1 MGKTKLTFIAD
12 THHYSK
18 TLGISG
24 SAYERRSATDQ
35 KCLAETGA
43 IIDAALK
50 IISQSDT
57 DALMIV
63 GDVSDDGERASH
75 EEMLEKLYKFKQ
87 KKPVY
92 VTLATHDWCCDQNA
106 RRYSGDE
113 VFHDVETVKHTE
125 LRQMYYDFG
134 PGEAKAEFITHLGT
148 SSYKI
153 EFPND
158 VVLLSLIDDQDG
170 EGASGFTPD
179 HLEWIINQIKQ
190 EREKGK
196 LVIGM
201 EHHLLYQHISPLLS
215 GHGLCCGKH
224 EEYIEKFCEAG
235 MRLVFVGHSHMQR
248 IDSYTS
254 ENGNVLYEINV
265 GSLVGYPA
273 PMVNLSITD
282 DKIEIKTEHIKEFKY
297 NETLY
302 NENFLKNHATNIIT
316 RTLSLAKRGQKE
328 EYIKTLAE
336 LGVKRETAEK
346 LRPVLNAV
354 GEFVTRTSVASFG
367 EFINLCSF
375 NNPFEKSDLKQ
386 LKDKKIIDIVNDCFL
401 SLLDGALT
409 KRPEGSA
416 YYNVLTSFSKIPERL
431 VRALKIK
438 SEKAVFLSAEF
449 ENLIWEILSGGKI
462 DNNYLLIDRN

>member
-12 THHYSK
+12 THHYSR
-18 TLGISG
+18 TLGDSG

-43 IIDAALK
+43 IIDSAFKK
-50 IISQSDT
+50 IAESDT

-63 GDVSDDGERASH
+63 GDLSDDGERASH
-75 EEMLEKLYKFKQ
+75 EEMLEKLYKLKE

-113 VFHDVETVKHTE
+113 VFHDVDTVDHTQ

-134 PGEAKAEFITHLGT
+134 PSDAKAEYITHLGT

-179 HLEWIINQIKQ
+179 HLEWVIDQIKQ
-190 EREKGK
+190 ESQKGK

-224 EEYIEKFCEAG
+224 EMYIEKFCEAG
-235 MRLVFVGHSHMQR
+235 MKFVFVGHSHMQR
-248 IDSYTS
+248 IDRYVSK
-254 ENGNVLYEINV
+254 NGNVLYEINV

-273 PMVNLSITD
+273 PMVNITVTD
-282 DKIEIKTEHIKEFKY
+282 DKVEIDTEHLKEFNY
-297 NETLY
+297 NGQVYTAEY
-302 NENFLKNHATNIIT
+302 LKNHATNIIT
-316 RTLSLAKRGQKE
+316 RTLSLAERDKKN
-328 EYIKTLAE
+328 EYFKTLAE
-336 LGVKRETAEK
+336 FGVKRKTAEK
-346 LRPVLNAV
+346 LRPALEIANTVLKK
-354 GEFVTRTSVASFG
+354 TSVLSFG
-367 EFINLCSF
+367 NTINLF
-375 NNPFEKSDLKQ
+375 TLGKPFDKADLKQ
-386 LKDKKIIDIVNDCFL
+386 LKDKKIIDIVNESFL
-401 SLLDGALT
+401 SLLDGSLE
-409 KRPEGSA
+409 KHPEGSA
-416 YYNVLTSFSKIPERL
+416 YYNVVMRFAKIPKNVVKIFKISNEK
-431 VRALKIK
+431 VR
-438 SEKAVFLSAEF
+438 FLSGEF
-449 ENLIWEILSGGKI
+449 ENLMWEILTGGEI
-462 DNNYLLIDRN
+462 DNNHLIIDRK

>member
-18 TLGISG
+18 SLGVSG

-43 IIDAALK
+43 IIDSALET
-50 IISQSDT
+50 IAQSDT

-63 GDVSDDGERASH
+63 GDISDDGERASH
-75 EEMLEKLYKFKQ
+75 EEMLEKLYRFKE

-92 VTLATHDWCCDQNA
+92 VTLATHDWCCDRNA
-106 RRYSGDE
+106 RRYCGDE
-113 VFHDVETVKHTE
+113 VFHDVETVDHTE

-134 PGEAKAEFITHLGT
+134 PCDAKAEFITHLGT

-170 EGASGFTPD
+170 EGASGFTAD
-179 HLEWIINQIKQ
+179 HLEWILNQIRE
-190 EREKGK
+190 EREKGR

-235 MRLVFVGHSHMQR
+235 MKLVFVGHSHMQR
-248 IDSYTS
+248 IDRYTS
-254 ENGNVLYEINV
+254 KNGNVLYEVNV
-265 GSLVGYPA
+265 GSLVGYPT
-273 PMVNLSITD
+273 PMVNVSITD
-282 DKIEIKTEHIKEFKY
+282 EKIEIKTEH
-297 NETLY
+297 
-302 NENFLKNHATNIIT
+302 LKQFNYDGRVCTQGYLKKHATNIIT

-328 EYIKTLAE
+328 EYLKTMAE
-336 LGVKRETAEK
+336 LGVKQNTAEK
-346 LRPVLNAV
+346 LRPVLNIT
-354 GEFVTRTSVASFG
+354 GGFITKTGVTSFG

-375 NNPFEKSDLKQ
+375 NKTFEKSDLKK
-386 LKDKKIIDIVNDCFL
+386 LKDKKIIDIVNESFL
-401 SLLDGALT
+401 SLLDGSLT
-409 KRPEGSA
+409 KRPEGGA
-416 YYNVLTSFSKIPERL
+416 YYNVVTSFSKIPKRL
-431 VRALKIK
+431 VKALKIK
-438 SEKAVFLSAEF
+438 SEKAVFLSDEF
-449 ENLIWEILSGGKI
+449 EKLMWEILSGGEI
-462 DNNYLLIDRN
+462 DNNYLTIDRN